1 MVLNNFKSKGLGK
14 GLAALLGES
23 DNKESKKTEQN
34 LVSKKISIHLLKPN
48 QFQPRKKFDK
58 KNLEELAQSIK
69 SRGIIQP
76 IVVRPS
82 IKNTFEIIAGERRWR
97 AAQLAQLHEVPVVKL
112 EVDDNLV
119 AEFAVLENIQRE
131 GLNALEEAD
140 GFELLMTKFNYTQD
154 KLSEMIGKSRSHIGN
169 TLRLKKLPLEIQDM
183 ITQGILT
190 PGHARTLID
199 ITGNLELART
209 IVNNN
214 LSVRQ
219 AEFLVKK
226 TQSLSSTDKKK
237 LNKKFLDPNII
248 QLIED
253 LQNKT
258 GMTVEISDKNNSGG
272 NIRFYYKNNTQLDYL
287 IKAIK
292 EKY

>member
-23 DNKESKKTEQN
+23 ETKEAVIEQN
-34 LVSKKISIHLLKPN
+34 FTSEKVATHLLKPN
-48 QFQPRKKFDK
+48 KFQPRKNFDK
-58 KNLEELAQSIK
+58 KQLDELAQSIK
-69 SRGIIQP
+69 TRGIIQP

-82 IKNTFEIIAGERRWR
+82 NDNTFEIIAGERRWR
-97 AAQLAQLHEVPVVKL
+97 AAQLAQLHEIPVVKL
-112 EVDDNLV
+112 DVDDTLA

-140 GFELLMTKFNYTQD
+140 GYELLMNKFSYTQD
-154 KLSEMIGKSRSHIGN
+154 KLSEMIGKSRAHIAN
-169 TLRLKKLPLEIQDM
+169 TLRLKKLPVEIQNM

-199 ITGNLELART
+199 VSGNVELAKT
-209 IVNNN
+209 IANNN

-219 AEFLVKK
+219 AEFLAKK
-226 TQSLSSTDKKK
+226 THSSTTPNNQKIIKKV
-237 LNKKFLDPNII
+237 DPNIVE
-248 QLIED
+248 LIEN

-258 GMTVEISDKNNSGG
+258 GMVVTISDKKKKGG
-272 NIRFYYKNNTQLDYL
+272 AITFQYDNLAQLEFLIKSIKNNY
-287 IKAIK
+287 
-292 EKY
+292 

>member
-23 DNKESKKTEQN
+23 ETKEAVIEQN
-34 LVSKKISIHLLKPN
+34 FTSEKVATHLLKPN
-48 QFQPRKKFDK
+48 RFQPRKNFDK
-58 KNLEELAQSIK
+58 KQLDELAQSIK
-69 SRGIIQP
+69 TRGIIQP

-82 IKNTFEIIAGERRWR
+82 NDNTFEIIAGERRWR
-97 AAQLAQLHEVPVVKL
+97 AAQLAQLHEIPVVKL
-112 EVDDNLV
+112 DVDDTLA

-140 GFELLMTKFNYTQD
+140 GYELLMNKFSYTQD
-154 KLSEMIGKSRSHIGN
+154 KLSEMIGKSRAHIAN
-169 TLRLKKLPLEIQDM
+169 TLRLKKLPVEIQNM

-199 ITGNLELART
+199 VSGNVELAKT
-209 IVNNN
+209 IANNN

-219 AEFLVKK
+219 AEFLAKK
-226 TQSLSSTDKKK
+226 THSSTTPNNQKIIKKV
-237 LNKKFLDPNII
+237 DPNIVE
-248 QLIED
+248 LIEN

-258 GMTVEISDKNNSGG
+258 GMVVTISDKKKKGG
-272 NIRFYYKNNTQLDYL
+272 AITFQYDNVAQLEFLIKSIKNNY
-287 IKAIK
+287 
-292 EKY
+292 

>member
-23 DNKESKKTEQN
+23 ETKEAVIEQN
-34 LVSKKISIHLLKPN
+34 FTSEKVATHLLKPN
-48 QFQPRKKFDK
+48 RFQPRKNFDK
-58 KNLEELAQSIK
+58 KQLDELAQSIK
-69 SRGIIQP
+69 TRGIIQP

-82 IKNTFEIIAGERRWR
+82 NDNTFEIIAGERRWR
-97 AAQLAQLHEVPVVKL
+97 AAQLAQLHEIPVVKL
-112 EVDDNLV
+112 DVDDTLA

-140 GFELLMTKFNYTQD
+140 GYELLMNKFSYTQD
-154 KLSEMIGKSRSHIGN
+154 KLSEMIGKSRAHIAN
-169 TLRLKKLPLEIQDM
+169 TLRLKKLPVEIQNM

-199 ITGNLELART
+199 VSGNVELAKT
-209 IVNNN
+209 IANNS

-219 AEFLVKK
+219 AEFLAKK
-226 TQSLSSTDKKK
+226 THSSTTPNNQKIIKKV
-237 LNKKFLDPNII
+237 DPNIVE
-248 QLIED
+248 LIEN

-258 GMTVEISDKNNSGG
+258 GMVVTISDKKKKGG
-272 NIRFYYKNNTQLDYL
+272 AITFQYDNLAQLEFL
-287 IKAIK
+287 IKSIK
-292 EKY
+292 HNY